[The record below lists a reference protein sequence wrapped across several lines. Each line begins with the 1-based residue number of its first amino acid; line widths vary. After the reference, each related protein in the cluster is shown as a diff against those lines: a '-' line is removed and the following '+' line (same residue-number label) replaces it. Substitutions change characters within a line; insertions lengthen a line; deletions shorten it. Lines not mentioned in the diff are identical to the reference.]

1 MADYYTCEHDNTENS
16 SVTLDVVNH
25 CGTAHSTREA
35 ADECCDSHNAMCR
48 HDGVNALR
56 HVKLRPRNM
65 ITEPALWW
73 MMCLLQP
80 GLIPNDPGGESAKNW
95 EEFMHDRRAVNH
107 HPRDSYRGVQG
118 FIEML
123 RSVYIEIGYTAT
135 IARHAERLCD
145 EHLRLEVFTLVE
157 AQCAYAHNKVQKA
170 RTSSK
175 AYYRWR
181 SRYFC
186 LEFLKRHHRDIVELL
201 QANPKLDHLE
211 PIVDPTPQPQPQPQ
225 LDPMIDNNKT
235 ANEIAAAIAGIL
247 TQGQGQQRDVQAIAK
262 QAARDAIAE
271 ATRDGTLTMSVEII
285 RPDKVVMQLPKGE
298 ALHAA
303 FTPTMQAIAAGE
315 SPLLK
320 GPAGTGKSML
330 ARQIATA
337 LDLPFMHM
345 SLSGGTGEHH
355 FVGTRLPNKRGEF
368 EHVGTPFLD
377 AFENG
382 GVMLLDEMDACDE
395 NVLLCINN
403 GLANGELPVPG
414 RDAKPY
420 ATKHKDFRL
429 IAAANTWGSGPNAM
443 YAGRN
448 QLDAATLDR
457 FMLTEVDYDRGLERS
472 LVPDFPLLVSA
483 WHTLRDQATQAQLRR
498 VVSMRGLIRYAKMMR
513 THNWDVEKCLKHA
526 TQSWSSDERNA
537 CKVLEG

>member
-1 MADYYTCEHDNTENS
+1 MADYYTCEHNYELYTGSALNY
-16 SVTLDVVNH
+16 TNY
-25 CGTAHSTREA
+25 CGIAHSTIEA
-35 ADECCDSHNAMCR
+35 AEACCHDHNSLCKR
-48 HDGVNALR
+48 DGVNALR
-56 HVKLRPRNM
+56 RVRCKPR
-65 ITEPALWW
+65 A
-73 MMCLLQP
+73 
-80 GLIPNDPGGESAKNW
+80 S
-95 EEFMHDRRAVNH
+95 MHDSDLHVVGGLLRDIVPPSTKQVPPVTWDDYINQRRATEGGS
-107 HPRDSYRGVQG
+107 PRSFEG
-118 FIEML
+118 FLEVL
-123 RSVYIEIGYTAT
+123 RATYIEIGDRGTYTL
-135 IARHAERLCD
+135 ARWAERLSTQPVPR
-145 EHLRLEVFTLVE
+145 LRAALMDDIED
-157 AQCAYAHNKVQKA
+157 ARGKADKA
-170 RTSSK
+170 RPGGK
-175 AYYRWR
+175 AFWR
-181 SRYFC
+181 NHSRFIC
-186 LEFLKRHHRDIVELL
+186 LDFLRRYHDEACVLL
-201 QANPKLDHLE
+201 TAHPKLDHLE
-211 PIVDPTPQPQPQPQ
+211 PIVDPQPQPQ

-247 TQGQGQQRDVQAIAK
+247 TQGQGQQQDVQALAK

-285 RPDKVVMQLPKGE
+285 RPDKVVMRLPKGE

-457 FMLTEVDYDRGLERS
+457 FMLTEVDYDRALERS

-483 WHTLRDQATQAQLRR
+483 WHTLRDQASRAQLRR